1 MRLTSYQDYTVLYI
15 YSKIS
20 KTNNKFQSYEGIL
33 TKKCMKC
40 VPQRFGNLHTKRF
53 QQVVDALA
61 VFSF

>member
-1 MRLTSYQDYTVLYI
+1 MRLTSYQDYTVLYT

-20 KTNNKFQSYEGIL
+20 KTNKSYEGIL
-33 TKKCMKC
+33 NKKCMKC